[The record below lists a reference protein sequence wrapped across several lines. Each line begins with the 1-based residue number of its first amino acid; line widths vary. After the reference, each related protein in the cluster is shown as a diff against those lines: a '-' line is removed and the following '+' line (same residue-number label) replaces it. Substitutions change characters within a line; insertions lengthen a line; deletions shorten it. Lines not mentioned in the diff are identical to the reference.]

1 MPLRHPTLLVVVA
14 AVAALGVGFSSTP
27 LWDEDEPRFAAIAR
41 AMVESGDWVVPTYNG
56 SLAVDK
62 PVLMHWC
69 MAAAMTI
76 FGPHEFAA
84 RLPSAAAVLLTA
96 LALLRA
102 GRRWFDTET
111 GVVAALAYV
120 GCLLV
125 AIEAHAATP
134 DAILVALTTWA
145 TVLAAEPFLPDRSR
159 PAAMADGRRG
169 VSFGRA
175 ALVGG
180 LAGLAVVCKGPIGL
194 VGPAA
199 VLLPWLTWQEMA
211 RRRTAGTA
219 ALRALPAAGLAAVG
233 GLRPLTTLA
242 AAVAVAAPW
251 YVAVSLRT
259 AGAWPAGFFL
269 IHNVGRFMAPMERHG
284 GGLLFHPLAMLV
296 GFYPW
301 SCFLP
306 LAIAVAGWRLWK
318 GVGAATAADPMR
330 LLVVWLAVWV
340 GGFSAAATK
349 LPNYVLPAYPAAALL
364 VAALG
369 MEAARRAA
377 AGRWPHRWW
386 LASGLGWLAFGG
398 AATAAAVLAAARHG
412 AQGAES
418 AAVVGLVPLGGAI
431 VAGWLARRRPLGAV
445 AAFTLTGLLYSAL
458 AVGPGGSRLAGAN
471 TVPEFVRGLQAR
483 DGGTARLGT
492 YLFASPN
499 AVFYS
504 GRRVRQF
511 IVGHDPAAARFLDTG
526 PDAVLLVTE
535 DHYDEIAAS
544 IPAGFGIVGRVRP
557 FLRPHDVLAIGRLA
571 DGPAAPPT
579 TTATLEELTR

>member
-1 MPLRHPTLLVVVA
+1 MPIRHPTLLVVA
-14 AVAALGVGFSSTP
+14 AAAAALCAGFSRTP

-41 AMVESGDWVVPTYNG
+41 AMVESGDWIVPTFNG
-56 SLAVDK
+56 GLAVDK

-69 MAAAMTI
+69 MAAAMTVC
-76 FGPHEFAA
+76 GPHEFAA
-84 RLPSAAAVLLTA
+84 RLPSAVAVLLTA

-102 GRRWFDTET
+102 GRRWFDAET

-145 TVLAAEPFLPDRSR
+145 TVLAAEPFLPDRR
-159 PAAMADGRRG
+159 PTAAAADRHRRLS
-169 VSFGRA
+169 VGRA

-180 LAGLAVVCKGPIGL
+180 LAGLAVLCKGPIGL

-199 VLLPWLTWQEMA
+199 VLIPWLTWQEVD
-211 RRRTAGTA
+211 RRRAAGMPV
-219 ALRALPAAGLAAVG
+219 LRAVPAATLAAILG
-233 GLRPLTTLA
+233 MRPLATLA

-284 GGLLFHPLAMLV
+284 GGLLFHPLTMLV

-318 GVGAATAADPMR
+318 GAGPVATADTSR
-330 LLVVWLAVWV
+330 LIVVWLAVWV

-369 MEAARRAA
+369 MEAARRAT
-377 AGRWPHRWW
+377 AGRWPHSWW
-386 LASGLGWLAFGG
+386 LASGLGWLVFGG
-398 AATAAAVLAAARHG
+398 AATAAAVLAVARHG
-412 AQGAES
+412 APGAEP
-418 AAVVGLVPLGGAI
+418 AALVGLVPLGGA
-431 VAGWLARRRPLGAV
+431 VAAGWLARRRPLGAV
-445 AAFTLTGLLYSAL
+445 AAFALTGLLYSAL
-458 AVGPGGSRLAGAN
+458 AVGPGSSRLAGAN
-471 TVPEFVRGLQAR
+471 TMPEFVRGLPAR
-483 DGGTARLGT
+483 GGTPRLGT
-492 YLFASPN
+492 YHVASPN
-499 AVFYS
+499 VVFYS
-504 GRRVRQF
+504 AGRVRQF
-511 IVGHDPAAARFLDTG
+511 LVGHDPDAHGFLRTG
-526 PDAVLLVTE
+526 PDAVLLVTA
-535 DHYDEIAAS
+535 DHYDEIAAA
-544 IPAGFGIVGRVRP
+544 IPEGYGVVGRVRP

-571 DGPAAPPT
+571 DDRAAHAT
-579 TTATLEELTR
+579 RTAAETEVMR